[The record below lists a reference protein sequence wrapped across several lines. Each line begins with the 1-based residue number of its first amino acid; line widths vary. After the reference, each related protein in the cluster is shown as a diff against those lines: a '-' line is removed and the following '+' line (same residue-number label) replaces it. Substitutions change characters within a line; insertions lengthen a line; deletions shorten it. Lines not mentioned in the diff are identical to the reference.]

1 MKILLLGKSLGKEDI
16 PLLINMRDFLLKRN
30 VQIWVYAPY
39 QDYLLEQHELDLG
52 LPLFTS
58 LSLPDKSDV
67 LIGLGGDGTML
78 EAATVLKSS
87 GIPMLGINLG
97 RLGFLSPVPKPLV
110 EQALTLL
117 TEGNFTIEQRGLLQ
131 AEVQGV
137 PREGQLALNEVTVL
151 KRDSSSMIELRCLLD
166 GQYFNTYRSDGLIV
180 STPTGSTGY
189 SLSCGGPIVHPSSPV
204 LVITPIAPHN
214 LTQRPFVVSDDAV
227 IELQCTSR
235 TGDYLVSLDGRSYRL
250 PDSLSIRVRKAN
262 HKIGFVH
269 LKSMNYLQTLRNK
282 LLWGLD
288 PRN

>member
-131 AEVQGV
+131 AEVEGV

-151 KRDSSSMIELRCLLD
+151 KRE
-166 GQYFNTYRSDGLIV
+166 QF
-180 STPTGSTGY
+180 
-189 SLSCGGPIVHPSSPV
+189 
-204 LVITPIAPHN
+204 
-214 LTQRPFVVSDDAV
+214 FDD
-227 IELQCTSR
+227 
-235 TGDYLVSLDGRSYRL
+235 
-250 PDSLSIRVRKAN
+250 
-262 HKIGFVH
+262 
-269 LKSMNYLQTLRNK
+269 
-282 LLWGLD
+282 
-288 PRN
+288 

>member
-1 MKILLLGKSLGKEDI
+1 MKILLFGKSLGEEDVS
-16 PLLINMRDFLLKRN
+16 LLQGMRDFLIRKN
-30 VQIWVYAPY
+30 CGVCVYEPY
-39 QDYLLEQHELDLG
+39 NRHLLERHGLDLG
-52 LPLFTS
+52 LPIFS
-58 LSLPDKSDV
+58 ERNVPEDSDV
-67 LIGLGGDGTML
+67 LIGLGGDGTIL
-78 EAATVLKSS
+78 EAATVLKAT

-110 EQALTLL
+110 EQALTSL
-117 TEGNFTIEQRGLLQ
+117 TEGHFTIEKRGVLV
-131 AEVQGV
+131 AEV
-137 PREGQLALNEVTVL
+137 EGIEEEAKMALNEVTLL

-189 SLSCGGPIVHPSSPV
+189 SLSCGGPIVHPSAPV

-214 LTQRPFVVSDDAV
+214 LTQRPFVVSDGAV

-235 TGDYLVSLDGRSYRL
+235 TGDYLVSLDSRSYPL
-250 PDSLSIRVRKAN
+250 PDSQPIRIRKAAYSAS
-262 HKIGFVH
+262 FVH

-288 PRN
+288 ARN

>member
-1 MKILLLGKSLGKEDI
+1 MKVLLFGKSLGKEDI
-16 PLLINMRDFLLKRN
+16 ALLINMRDFLLSRN
-30 VQIWVYAPY
+30 VQVYVYGLY
-39 QDYLLEQHELDLG
+39 QSYLQEQHSLDLG
-52 LPLFTS
+52 LPQFTA
-58 LSLPDKSDV
+58 LNLPLDADA

-78 EAATVLKSS
+78 EAATVLKAS

-117 TEGNFTIEQRGLLQ
+117 TEGNYSIEHRGVLL
-131 AEVQGV
+131 AEA
-137 PREGQLALNEVTVL
+137 EGIPAEAQMALNEITVL
-151 KRDSSSMIELRCLLD
+151 KRDSASMIELRCLLD

-227 IELQCTSR
+227 IELQCSSR
-235 TGDYLVSLDGRSYRL
+235 TGDYLLSLDSRSHRL
-250 PDSLSIRVRKAN
+250 PDSSNIRIRRAN
-262 HKIGFVH
+262 YKVGFVH

>member
-1 MKILLLGKSLGKEDI
+1 
-16 PLLINMRDFLLKRN
+16 
-30 VQIWVYAPY
+30 
-39 QDYLLEQHELDLG
+39 
-52 LPLFTS
+52 
-58 LSLPDKSDV
+58 
-67 LIGLGGDGTML
+67 
-78 EAATVLKSS
+78 
-87 GIPMLGINLG
+87 
-97 RLGFLSPVPKPLV
+97 
-110 EQALTLL
+110 L

-131 AEVQGV
+131 AEIEGV

-189 SLSCGGPIVHPSSPV
+189 SLSCGGPIVHPLSPV

-214 LTQRPFVVSDDAV
+214 LTQRPFVVSDAAV

-250 PDSLSIRVRKAN
+250 PDSMSIRVRKAN

>member
-1 MKILLLGKSLGKEDI
+1 MKILLFGKNVGVDDI
-16 PLLINMRDFLLKRN
+16 ALLQNMRDFLLNRK
-30 VQIWVYAPY
+30 VEVLVYGPY
-39 QDYLLEQHELDLG
+39 QAFLQKQHGLDLG
-52 LPLFTS
+52 LAEFSALTLPL
-58 LSLPDKSDV
+58 DADA

-78 EAATVLKSS
+78 EAATVLNDS

-97 RLGFLSPVPKPLV
+97 RLGFLSPVPKPLM

-117 TEGNFTIEQRGLLQ
+117 CEGNYSIEHRGVLLAK
-131 AEVQGV
+131 AEGIPPASQM
-137 PREGQLALNEVTVL
+137 ALNEITVL

-189 SLSCGGPIVHPSSPV
+189 SLSCGGPIVHPTAPV

-227 IELQCTSR
+227 IELQCSSR
-235 TGDYLVSLDGRSYRL
+235 TGDYLVSLDSRSHRL
-250 PDSLSIRVRKAN
+250 PDSSSIRIQKAN
-262 HKIGFVH
+262 YKVGFVH

>member
-1 MKILLLGKSLGKEDI
+1 MKILLLGKSLGKADI
-16 PLLINMRDFLLKRN
+16 PFLVNMRDFLLKRN
-30 VQIWVYAPY
+30 IQIHIYAPY
-39 QDYLLEQHELDLG
+39 QEYLMGQHGLDLG

-58 LSLPDKSDV
+58 SSLPNQSDV

-78 EAATVLKSS
+78 EAANVLKSS

-110 EQALTLL
+110 EKALTLL
-117 TEGNFTIEQRGLLQ
+117 TEGSFSVEYRGLLQ
-131 AEVQGV
+131 AEVQGI
-137 PREGQLALNEVTVL
+137 PPDEQMALNEVTVL

-204 LVITPIAPHN
+204 LAITPIAPHN

-235 TGDYLVSLDGRSYRL
+235 TGDYLVSLDGRSHRL
-250 PDSLSIRVRKAN
+250 PDSLSMRIRKAN

-269 LKSMNYLQTLRNK
+269 LNSTNYLQTLRDK

>member
-131 AEVQGV
+131 AEVEGV

-214 LTQRPFVVSDDAV
+214 LTQRPFVVSDAAV

-250 PDSLSIRVRKAN
+250 PDSMSIRVRKAN